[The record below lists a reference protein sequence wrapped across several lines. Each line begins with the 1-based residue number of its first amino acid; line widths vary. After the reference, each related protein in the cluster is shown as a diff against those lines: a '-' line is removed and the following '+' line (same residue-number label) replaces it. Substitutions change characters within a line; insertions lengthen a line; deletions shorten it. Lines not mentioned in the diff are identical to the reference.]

1 MTTQQIYNPLVT
13 KLARSFPGNSSISK
27 EDAAPLP
34 PAPYFQT
41 ELTLAEFEPISTS
54 RYAARFRFRISY
66 VPVEGKSV
74 ATIMDEML
82 ECLTSL
88 DVEGRPCRAS
98 SVAWERPTGN
108 DGTSGEGFFR
118 AEYVIQLT
126 TDQVETESKM
136 QTLKQGGGLK

>member
-1 MTTQQIYNPLVT
+1 MIIQHIRDA
-13 KLARSFPGNSSISK
+13 LASQLSSSFPDIPFIIK

-34 PAPYFQT
+34 PAPYFHT
-41 ELTLAEFEPISTS
+41 ELTLAEFEPISTN
-54 RYAARFRFRISY
+54 RYAARFRFKIYY
-66 VPVEGKSV
+66 VPVSEKPV
-74 ATIMDEML
+74 AMIMDEML
-82 ECLTSL
+82 ESLTTL
-88 DVEGRPCRAS
+88 EVEGRPCRAS

-108 DGTSGEGFFR
+108 DGTSGEGYFR

>member
-1 MTTQQIYNPLVT
+1 MIVQQMQTSLKSVLQT
-13 KLARSFPGNSSISK
+13 KFIDIPSISK
-27 EDAAPLP
+27 EEAEPLP

-66 VPVEGKSV
+66 VPVEGKPV
-74 ATIMDEML
+74 GTIMDEML
-82 ECLTSL
+82 ETLTSL
-88 DVEGRPCRAS
+88 EVEGRPCRAS

-108 DGTSGEGFFR
+108 DGVAGEGYFR
-118 AEYVIQLT
+118 AEYVIQMA
-126 TDQVETESKM
+126 TDQEENDMKM

>member
-1 MTTQQIYNPLVT
+1 MIVQEMHASLKSVLQTRYIDITIIT
-13 KLARSFPGNSSISK
+13 K
-27 EDAAPLP
+27 EDADPLP

>member
-1 MTTQQIYNPLVT
+1 MITQRIRDA
-13 KLARSFPGNSSISK
+13 LASQLSSSFPDIPLIIK

-66 VPVEGKSV
+66 VPVEGKPV

-82 ECLTSL
+82 EALTSL
-88 DVEGRPCRAS
+88 VVEGRPCRAS

-108 DGTSGEGFFR
+108 DGTSGEGNFR
-118 AEYVIQLT
+118 AEYVIQMT
-126 TDQVETESKM
+126 TDQEENDMKM

>member
-1 MTTQQIYNPLVT
+1 MIVHEMQTSLKSVLQT
-13 KLARSFPGNSSISK
+13 KFKDIPFISK
-27 EDAAPLP
+27 EDADPLP

-66 VPVEGKSV
+66 VPVEGKPV

-82 ECLTSL
+82 ESLTTL
-88 DVEGRPCRAS
+88 EVEGRPCRAS

-108 DGTSGEGFFR
+108 DGAAGEGYFR
-118 AEYVIQLT
+118 AEYVIQMT
-126 TDQVETESKM
+126 TDQEETDMKM

>member
-1 MTTQQIYNPLVT
+1 MLTQHIRDA
-13 KLARSFPGNSSISK
+13 LASRLSISFPDISLISK
-27 EDAAPLP
+27 EDAVPIP
-34 PAPYFQT
+34 EPPYFQT

-54 RYAARFRFRISY
+54 RYAARFRFKIYY
-66 VPVEGKSV
+66 VPVTGKPV

-82 ECLTSL
+82 ESLTSL

-108 DGTSGEGFFR
+108 DGTSGEGYFR

-136 QTLKQGGGLK
+136 QILKQGGGLK

>member
-1 MTTQQIYNPLVT
+1 MLTQHIRNA
-13 KLARSFPGNSSISK
+13 LASQLSSSFPDIPLITK
-27 EDAAPLP
+27 EDADLLP
-34 PAPYFQT
+34 SAPYFQT

>member
-1 MTTQQIYNPLVT
+1 MIVHEMQTSLKSALQT
-13 KLARSFPGNSSISK
+13 KFIDISFISK
-27 EDAAPLP
+27 EDGVPLP
-34 PAPYFQT
+34 SPPYFQT

-66 VPVEGKSV
+66 VPVEGKPV

-82 ECLTSL
+82 ESLTTL
-88 DVEGRPCRAS
+88 EVEGRPCRVS

-108 DGTSGEGFFR
+108 DGAAGEGYFR
-118 AEYVIQLT
+118 AEYVIQMT
-126 TDQVETESKM
+126 TDQEETDMKM